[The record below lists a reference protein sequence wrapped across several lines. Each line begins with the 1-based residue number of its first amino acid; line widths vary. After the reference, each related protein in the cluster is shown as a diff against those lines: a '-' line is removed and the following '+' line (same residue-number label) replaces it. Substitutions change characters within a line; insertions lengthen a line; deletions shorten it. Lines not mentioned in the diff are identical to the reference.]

1 MSPRT
6 AAAVRDGGRSL
17 REHLVA
23 AAGRLIAERGTA
35 GLTVRAIARAA
46 GVADGVLY
54 NHFADKDELLAE
66 AWHAHVRA
74 IEDGLPPL
82 PRPGEGTLA
91 DGLRAQIG
99 HGLALHRA
107 VVPAMSGLLG
117 RPELLARLNAP
128 RESGVDWRD
137 RLRDWLRAERDLGR
151 VVPDAPVDAVASLI
165 VGICHESVLSM
176 LLRGGDPS
184 AVEPPSG
191 ERLDDLVRAILP
203 GLTGTANQTPS

>member
-23 AAGRLIAERGTA
+23 AAARLIAERGTA
-35 GLTVRAIARAA
+35 DLTVRAIARSA

-66 AWHAHVRA
+66 AWEAHVQA

-91 DGLRAQIG
+91 DGVRAQLT

-107 VVPAMSGLLG
+107 VMPGLSGLLG
-117 RPELLARLNAP
+117 RPELLARLTAP
-128 RESGVDWRD
+128 RPSGTDWRD
-137 RLRDWLRAERDLGR
+137 RLRAWLLAEQDLGR
-151 VVPDAPVDAVASLI
+151 IPPNAPVDASAALI
-165 VGICHESVLSM
+165 VGVCHESVLTT
-176 LLRGGDPS
+176 LLQ
-184 AVEPPSG
+184 ATQTTAPPSPDH
-191 ERLDDLVRAILP
+191 LNALTQAILH
-203 GLTGTANQTPS
+203 GLT